1 MTDRTSYIALRKAG
15 PFWHVSLITPNDG
28 GALKTALY
36 QFSDEAEAVAQ
47 AEQSAKRTGLPFKRR
62 GIVQ

>member
-1 MTDRTSYIALRKAG
+1 MLDRTSYITLRKAG
-15 PFWHVSLITPNDG
+15 PFWRVSLVTPNDG

-36 QFSDEAEAVAQ
+36 QFSDEAEAVTQAQ
-47 AEQSAKRTGLPFKRR
+47 QSAERTGLPFKRR